1 MSVHISGQVLTQVPY
16 TKYLGVFI
24 DQHLTWQ
31 KHTEF
36 VLQRVRGKVHCLH
49 RLWPLSDS
57 LLFRLYH
64 GFVLPIFDYCDTVW
78 APPTALLSKSM
89 ERIHAR
95 FVSYKCND
103 VGFAKVTL
111 AERRHFHTIVQVYK
125 ILNHLVPAYLQDTFM
140 FTRDLTGFVGRN
152 SHRLFIPRM
161 RTTFGQKSLLY
172 RGAVA
177 WNKTLYSITS
187 LETFKLSYKL
197 N

>member
-1 MSVHISGQVLTQVPY
+1 
-16 TKYLGVFI
+16 
-24 DQHLTWQ
+24 
-31 KHTEF
+31 
-36 VLQRVRGKVHCLH
+36 
-49 RLWPLSDS
+49 
-57 LLFRLYH
+57 
-64 GFVLPIFDYCDTVW
+64 
-78 APPTALLSKSM
+78 M

-111 AERRHFHTIVQVYK
+111 AERRHLHTIIQVYK

-152 SHRLFIPRM
+152 SYRLLTRM
-161 RTTFGQKSLLY
+161 WTTYGQRSFF

-177 WNKTLYSITS
+177 WNNLNQTLYSITS

-197 N
+197 LYS